1 MNEVTTVRPAELS
14 ITPLFQSSVSES
26 PVNIFRQK
34 ITSQSADAKRMS
46 WVWRSPG
53 AKLLLSPKIVLEFDV
68 DVTIPC
74 KWSKALNI
82 SSISLANDLGIAN
95 AHATFAC
102 HSHRLRWSRG
112 CVW

>member
-68 DVTIPC
+68 DVTRL
-74 KWSKALNI
+74 STYRRSVLRTI
-82 SSISLANDLGIAN
+82 SVLR
-95 AHATFAC
+95 TPMP
-102 HSHRLRWSRG
+102 RLR
-112 CVW
+112 